1 MNYPNG
7 KTTKVMVNKNPIK
20 TKKAQHA
27 HLGID
32 FEDMLNKSNS
42 YYLENNVAVIYKKPT
57 PVKIAK
63 VDYPSRNRAK
73 ITEAYYQ
80 IPSTTDYNGLYK
92 GYYIDFEAKSCNGSS
107 FPFGHIYVHQVM
119 HLKKID
125 EHRGIAFLIILFNDY
140 HEVFLLRAK
149 DLIKAYEN
157 QFNGGRKSIPYTFFK
172 EYGLSVKLGFNPI
185 VDYLKAV
192 DILIEE
198 KNDNLR

>member
-7 KTTKVMVNKNPIK
+7 KTTKAFANKSPIK
-20 TKKAQHA
+20 TKKVAHA

-32 FEDMLNKSNS
+32 FEDMLNKSNN
-42 YYLENNVAVIYKKPT
+42 YYLDKNIAVIYKKPT

-92 GYYIDFEAKSCNGSS
+92 GFYIDFEAKSCNGSS
-107 FPFGHIYVHQVM
+107 FPFGHIYKHQVE
-119 HLKKID
+119 HLKRIN
-125 EHRGIAFLIILFNDY
+125 EHQGIAFLIILFNDY

-149 DLIKAYEN
+149 HLVEVYED
-157 QFNGGRKSIPYTFFK
+157 QFKGGRKSIPYAYFK
-172 EYGLSVKLGFNPI
+172 EHGLSVKLGFNPI
-185 VDYLKAV
+185 VDYLQAV

-198 KNDNLR
+198 QHEHLR